1 MLTGIC
7 SRPKGVNA
15 LKRAYCISAN
25 WWILW
30 SLFFK
35 LSVNALKRAY
45 CISTIPDFPLN
56 PTKEYCVN
64 ALKRAYCISTFCNA
78 VGHAFTCMCQCPKTG
93 LLHFYEIVLC
103 EADEYIDGVNAL
115 KRAYCISTV
124 RSEKLFLRV
133 IHRIFWKL
141 IFFDL
146 KMGCSHFVHIFMFH
160 YILFP
165 DFFQCFFQSSLKI
178 FWTIFWTFWYPTNV
192 LLSLLSARR

>member
-15 LKRAYCISAN
+15 LKRAYSISAN

-124 RSEKLFLRV
+124 RSGKPHKYWLWEAIFACNSQNILK
-133 IHRIFWKL
+133 INIFWPKNGL
-141 IFFDL
+141 FTLCSYFHVSLYLIPRLFSMFFSIFFENLLDNL
-146 KMGCSHFVHIFMFH
+146 LDILISH
-160 YILFP
+160 
-165 DFFQCFFQSSLKI
+165 
-178 FWTIFWTFWYPTNV
+178 
-192 LLSLLSARR
+192 